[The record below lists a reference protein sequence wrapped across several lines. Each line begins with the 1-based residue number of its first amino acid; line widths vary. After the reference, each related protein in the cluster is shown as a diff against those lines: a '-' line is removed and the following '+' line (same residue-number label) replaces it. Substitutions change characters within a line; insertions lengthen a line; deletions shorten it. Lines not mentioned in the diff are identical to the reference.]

1 MNLEQ
6 LGLLGVFLGGAIPW
20 LEAIVVVPAGLLFGL
35 DPFWVVVAAVVGN
48 AITIFLFAYLGSAIR
63 QWFRSKRKAKN
74 QDKPDRFAK
83 AQSLFDRYGIF
94 GLALISPVSVGTQF
108 AAAVAV
114 AAGVKPLRAALL
126 ITAATALWAIAIA
139 GLMLFIGLDN
149 WIGLTDPQ

>member
-6 LGLLGVFLGGAIPW
+6 LGLLGVFIAGAIPW
-20 LEAIVVVPAGLLFGL
+20 LEAIAVIPAGLLFGL

-48 AITIFLFAYLGSAIR
+48 ALTIFLFAYLGSAIR
-63 QWFRSKRKAKN
+63 EWFRAKRKASN
-74 QDKPDRFAK
+74 QDKPDRFTK
-83 AQSLFDRYGIF
+83 AQSLFDRYGIY
-94 GLALISPVSVGTQF
+94 GLALISPVLVGTQF

-126 ITAATALWAIAIA
+126 ITASTVLWAIAIA

-149 WIGLTDPQ
+149 WIGFTNPQ